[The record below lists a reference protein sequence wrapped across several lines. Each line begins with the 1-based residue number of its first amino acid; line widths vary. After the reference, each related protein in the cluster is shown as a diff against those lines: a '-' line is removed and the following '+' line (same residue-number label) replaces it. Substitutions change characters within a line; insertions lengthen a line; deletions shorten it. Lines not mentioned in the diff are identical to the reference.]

1 MEKEEARGL
10 KPLLKDEDRHKAAVE
25 LQAELSLKLTDEQR
39 DQLLR
44 FVESKNRFPTAIEI
58 NLEQQIQ
65 GQVRRST
72 LFPVTVLVGAMT

>member
-1 MEKEEARGL
+1 MDKESHAL

-39 DQLLR
+39 DQLLK

-58 NLEQQIQ
+58 NMEQQIH

-72 LFPVTVLVGAMT
+72 LFPVTMLVGAMA